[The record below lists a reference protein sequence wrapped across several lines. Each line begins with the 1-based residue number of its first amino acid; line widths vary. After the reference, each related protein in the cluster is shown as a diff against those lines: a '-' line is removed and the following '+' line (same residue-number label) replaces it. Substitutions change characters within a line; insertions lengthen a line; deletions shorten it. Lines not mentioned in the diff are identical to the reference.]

1 MGGTAPPQ
9 IPRRFGPRNDSCVQ
23 VTACHNHLEMVLALF
38 PTNSD
43 LCHRLENRA
52 ADTYRWCA
60 ILRLYCVLAQK
71 DTISFISTC

>member
-9 IPRRFGPRNDSCVQ
+9 IPRRFAPRNDSCVQ

-52 ADTYRWCA
+52 ADTYRWCVFLSQNA
-60 ILRLYCVLAQK
+60 VEAKK
-71 DTISFISTC
+71 DTISFISTG